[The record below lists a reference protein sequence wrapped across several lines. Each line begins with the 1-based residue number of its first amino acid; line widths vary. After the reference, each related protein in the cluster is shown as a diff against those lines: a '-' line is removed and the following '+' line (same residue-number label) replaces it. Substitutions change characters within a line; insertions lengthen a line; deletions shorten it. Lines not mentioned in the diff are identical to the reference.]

1 MEHLNKFAALSGKDK
16 FLILPVAGGI
26 FIARF
31 LLWTTPYKIVL
42 RIHKWTY
49 ETFARRSGKAPDQA
63 EYTDRIVLI
72 VKGIGRRVLGSKPC
86 LPQALV
92 TLWFLKR
99 NHIDSTLRIG
109 VNKDRSGAL
118 VAHAWIESEGNVVIG
133 GQLSKYRYARI
144 EPVIEG

>member
-16 FLILPVAGGI
+16 LLMLPVASGI

-133 GQLSKYRYARI
+133 GQLSKYRYAQI
-144 EPVIEG
+144 EPVLGG